1 MLRRLLPPKPE
12 PMSGHLLGRFVG
24 SAACAAALT
33 GCVAAPGGV
42 AASAAFSRLDA
53 VPGDYRISAALG
65 DVDGD
70 GVEDLLV
77 SRNGDMELFA
87 GLSASPRRFAAAAL
101 PLGHPLTPTC
111 ESAVEPRLVD
121 WDGDGDLD
129 LLSLHGG
136 DPPGLGGA
144 VTVVWRANDG
154 AGQFGAPEVVCG
166 ADGAPLA
173 LAGEPSAVA
182 RVDWDGDGRADL
194 LVSTPAL
201 HVFAG
206 TEYGLATRP
215 HALGVASRSFAV
227 VDWDG
232 DGDLDVVAQERDALV
247 LVRRTRRG
255 LAAPQVLERVA
266 EHDPP
271 LRLSVCDWD
280 GDGRAEL
287 LVGGQVRDDAAPLAA
302 EQRHVIETR
311 LATARRVTVAIDA
324 LRDELN
330 RSKPPIGDPAA
341 MARRQQRRS
350 NLRAWADGPR
360 AEAARLQAR
369 LRAADSPTLRGVLR
383 VVRP

>member
-1 MLRRLLPPKPE
+1 MPRRLPPPKPE
-12 PMSGHLLGRFVG
+12 PMGSQLLRRFGR
-24 SAACAAALT
+24 SAACAVALT
-33 GCVAAPGGV
+33 GCVAAPEGL
-42 AASAAFSRLDA
+42 AASAAFAGLDA
-53 VPGDYRISAALG
+53 VPDGYRVSAALG

-77 SRNGDMELFA
+77 SRNGELEVFA
-87 GLSASPRRFAAAAL
+87 GLSASPRRFAPAAR

-121 WDGDGDLD
+121 RDGDGDLD

-136 DPPGLGGA
+136 EPPGLGGA

-154 AGQFGAPEVVCG
+154 AGRFGAPEVVRG
-166 ADGAPLA
+166 VDGAPLA

-206 TEYGLATRP
+206 TEHGFAARP
-215 HALGVASRSFAV
+215 HALEVTSRSFAV

-232 DGDLDVVAQERDALV
+232 DGDLDVVAQQRDALV
-247 LVRRTRRG
+247 LARRTPRG
-255 LAAPQVLERVA
+255 LAAPEVLERVA

-271 LRLSVCDWD
+271 LRLAVCDWD

-302 EQRHVIETR
+302 EERASIETR
-311 LATARRVTVAIDA
+311 LATARRVAGAIDA

-330 RSKPPIGDPAA
+330 RSKPPIGDPVA

-350 NLRAWADGPR
+350 ELRAWADAPR
-360 AEAARLQAR
+360 AEAARLQER